1 MKKKTPQGFYS
12 RNKYIYQISE
22 KSHNVWDLQAAPKFS
37 VILGPRPSPGPENK
51 NFQKMKKN
59 NPGIY
64 SRNKYT
70 KFQKHLTIFGTSRL
84 PLSFRSFWD
93 RDRAQGPKIK
103 IFKKL
108 KKHPQV
114 ITQETSIPNFRN
126 I

>member
-51 NFQKMKKN
+51 NFQKMKK
-59 NPGIY
+59 
-64 SRNKYT
+64 KT
-70 KFQKHLTIFGTSRL
+70 
-84 PLSFRSFWD
+84 
-93 RDRAQGPKIK
+93 
-103 IFKKL
+103 
-108 KKHPQV
+108 QV
-114 ITQETSIPNFRN
+114 FTQETSIPNFRN